1 MQNEPSGFLCYGDIC
16 SQLNRRDTF
25 LVAGDKVHSKKPLDK
40 RNLGILE
47 DSAYGDGEVRL
58 AVAAMESSVSTADAM
73 VLPAERADNV
83 ILVPTGLEDSLAALI
98 LGVEV
103 RSEFVY
109 TVELAEVNH
118 KSQS

>member
-1 MQNEPSGFLCYGDIC
+1 MQNEPSGFLRYGDIR
-16 SQLNRRDTF
+16 SQLNGGNTF
-25 LVAGDKVHSKKPLDK
+25 LVAGDKVHSEKPLDK

-47 DSAYGDGEVRL
+47 DSTDGNGEVRL

-73 VLPAERADNV
+73 VLSAERADNV
-83 ILVPTGLEDSLAALI
+83 ILVPTGLEDSLAALV

-109 TVELAEVNH
+109 AVELAEVNH
-118 KSQS
+118 KSQA